1 MAGGDVLYLKEITA
15 MVTRRAGDD
24 GSNVFAAWRT
34 EVKGPKHQGPVVL
47 RGQQLFPALCQGR
60 RGSLWGDVAAPGLRG
75 ELQGTHCHGLAA
87 HVGPAAPSG
96 VGCLRHSL
104 PPWAW
109 WLDHPSPPPCS
120 PLHQSL
126 CDIRTGKE
134 GKRVLPTRWS
144 ALFASGKGQLQS
156 PRRMQGTFTK
166 LPALGHSTEPSQQH
180 FEVDIFIPIV

>member
-1 MAGGDVLYLKEITA
+1 MMAAMSLLLGEQRSRAPNIKDQSFCGDNSCSQPCAKAGGAAFGVMWQPLDSGGSYRELTA
-15 MVTRRAGDD
+15 M
-24 GSNVFAAWRT
+24 AWLPTWDR
-34 EVKGPKHQGPVVL
+34 QLPVGL
-47 RGQQLFPALCQGR
+47 
-60 RGSLWGDVAAPGLRG
+60 VAYATP
-75 ELQGTHCHGLAA
+75 CHPL
-87 HVGPAAPSG
+87 PS
-96 VGCLRHSL
+96 
-104 PPWAW
+104 WAW